1 MFEELQLALIQ
12 SFMARLQ
19 KLPPR
24 RDNQFAVSGNTLQ
37 FQIRGYDKEKKCD
50 IVRSYQV
57 NYDNKVFQLAEWK
70 NGKFE
75 NAGSYKNEAKLVKY
89 LEKQNLK

>member
-24 RDNQFAVSGNTLQ
+24 RDNQFSVNGNNLQ
-37 FQIRGYDKEKKCD
+37 FQIRGIDGSITSYSVTYDG
-50 IVRSYQV
+50 
-57 NYDNKVFQLAEWK
+57 KVFNLTEYK
-70 NGKFE
+70 NGKI
-75 NAGSYKNEAKLVKY
+75 NDAGAFKNEAKLVKY